1 MEININKLINKNQK
15 QYAEISSKLK
25 EENEDFFLVK
35 LFTMQE
41 LYYQTATFYSNGM
54 LFSIV
59 GTETPDE
66 DIYIETVNIIFNN
79 EKGIYEN
86 ILPDAPKSI
95 FDNSEIIKSYDEHGN
110 LIENFGGK
118 LIYKYNRIGKLI
130 ETSYWSKGDQKW
142 MKKIYNDCGDQ
153 EKILI
158 IDEND
163 TLKSLVFLT
172 YDHKGNVVE
181 RHIYNSDFE
190 LLLYAHFNYDQ
201 QNSRTSATFYLPD
214 NTIAWHYKINKSPNE
229 NFYVYDKDGMLVY
242 KEIEIRDAGSTLINA
257 TFMHKKYKTKW
268 DESINRDSE
277 LSAVALV
284 SLSCFGENRKK
295 WIDPYPEMGR

>member
-142 MKKIYNDCGDQ
+142 MKKI
-153 EKILI
+153 
-158 IDEND
+158 
-163 TLKSLVFLT
+163 
-172 YDHKGNVVE
+172 
-181 RHIYNSDFE
+181 
-190 LLLYAHFNYDQ
+190 
-201 QNSRTSATFYLPD
+201 
-214 NTIAWHYKINKSPNE
+214 
-229 NFYVYDKDGMLVY
+229 
-242 KEIEIRDAGSTLINA
+242 
-257 TFMHKKYKTKW
+257 
-268 DESINRDSE
+268 
-277 LSAVALV
+277 
-284 SLSCFGENRKK
+284 
-295 WIDPYPEMGR
+295 